1 MNLPI
6 YELKISESLN
16 DDSEVSYV
24 ALVDLPA
31 IKKDF
36 LAFNEQ
42 FLNPSKGEHETDFIP
57 RCVKY
62 VVDEGKDSEQAVA
75 ICKSIWTE
83 HFAEACPIATQDIA
97 TNLKNRQN
105 AIDVAHYGPLN
116 PNLPNDEY
124 WIAKGKQFN
133 TTEDLAKESR
143 CKNCSFFN
151 VGQKIKDCIAQGI
164 GSELNPYDVIDAG
177 DLGYCEAFDFKC
189 ASMRTCDAWVAG
201 GPVTMAADK
210 VSIDY
215 DDTLSTS
222 RGKDLAKKL
231 IAEGKTVYII
241 SARNELTGMLQT
253 ATELGIPESRVY
265 ATGSNKAKVE
275 KIKELGISKHYDNNA
290 DVVKELGS
298 IGSKFAMS
306 FQVIN
311 EDERIISGPLM
322 LADELIY
329 RQNESFGEHYVKF
342 SADTIRQI
350 AIKFSK
356 KKFQNH
362 VNLMHDQN
370 QKVDGV
376 TMFESFIVDKKRGI
390 LPMKGFE
397 DVADGS
403 WFGSFYVENPKVWQS
418 IKSGEYKGFSV
429 EGLFDYEEPISAEK
443 EALQRIEKLL
453 NEIK

>member
-75 ICKSIWTE
+75 ICKSIWAE
-83 HFAEACPIATQDIA
+83 HF
-97 TNLKNRQN
+97 
-105 AIDVAHYGPLN
+105 
-116 PNLPNDEY
+116 
-124 WIAKGKQFN
+124 
-133 TTEDLAKESR
+133 
-143 CKNCSFFN
+143 
-151 VGQKIKDCIAQGI
+151 
-164 GSELNPYDVIDAG
+164 
-177 DLGYCEAFDFKC
+177 
-189 ASMRTCDAWVAG
+189 
-201 GPVTMAADK
+201 AADK

-222 RGKDLAKKL
+222 RGKDLAKRL
-231 IAEGKTVYII
+231 IDEGKTVYII

-306 FQVIN
+306 FQVVN

-403 WFGSFYVENPKVWQS
+403 WFGSFYVENEKVWQS

>member
-42 FLNPSKGEHETDFIP
+42 FINPSKGEHETDFIP

-75 ICKSIWTE
+75 ICKSIWAE
-83 HFAEACPIATQDIA
+83 HF
-97 TNLKNRQN
+97 
-105 AIDVAHYGPLN
+105 
-116 PNLPNDEY
+116 
-124 WIAKGKQFN
+124 
-133 TTEDLAKESR
+133 
-143 CKNCSFFN
+143 
-151 VGQKIKDCIAQGI
+151 
-164 GSELNPYDVIDAG
+164 
-177 DLGYCEAFDFKC
+177 
-189 ASMRTCDAWVAG
+189 
-201 GPVTMAADK
+201 AADK

-222 RGKDLAKKL
+222 RGKDLAKRL
-231 IAEGKTVYII
+231 IDEGKTVYII

-275 KIKELGISKHYDNNA
+275 KIKELGISKHYDNNT

-306 FQVIN
+306 FQVVN

-403 WFGSFYVENPKVWQS
+403 WFGSFYVENEKVWQS

>member
-42 FLNPSKGEHETDFIP
+42 FINPSKGEHETDFIP

-75 ICKSIWTE
+75 ICKSIWAE
-83 HFAEACPIATQDIA
+83 HF
-97 TNLKNRQN
+97 
-105 AIDVAHYGPLN
+105 
-116 PNLPNDEY
+116 
-124 WIAKGKQFN
+124 
-133 TTEDLAKESR
+133 
-143 CKNCSFFN
+143 
-151 VGQKIKDCIAQGI
+151 
-164 GSELNPYDVIDAG
+164 
-177 DLGYCEAFDFKC
+177 
-189 ASMRTCDAWVAG
+189 
-201 GPVTMAADK
+201 AADK

-222 RGKDLAKKL
+222 RGKDLAKRL
-231 IAEGKTVYII
+231 IDEGKTVYII

-306 FQVIN
+306 FQVVN

-403 WFGSFYVENPKVWQS
+403 WFGSFYVENEKVWQS